1 MTAQGGVRQDFL
13 HVRAYNIM
21 HTLTY
26 TSDFNFVTP
35 CLYQIYPPRTRETL
49 KHKRIRL
56 MVSKGFSSENLL
68 FCCSVEISS
77 LFIH

>member
-35 CLYQIYPPRTRETL
+35 WTCY
-49 KHKRIRL
+49 
-56 MVSKGFSSENLL
+56 
-68 FCCSVEISS
+68 
-77 LFIH
+77 

>member
-1 MTAQGGVRQDFL
+1 MYTFNEFYKCITLTAQGGVRQDFL

-35 CLYQIYPPRTRETL
+35 CQ
-49 KHKRIRL
+49 
-56 MVSKGFSSENLL
+56 
-68 FCCSVEISS
+68 
-77 LFIH
+77 

>member
-1 MTAQGGVRQDFL
+1 MTAQDGVRQDFL

-35 CLYQIYPPRTRETL
+35 CSSYNQVGSNSRMSQYQVKFTHPVFHLRGRVML
-49 KHKRIRL
+49 NKL
-56 MVSKGFSSENLL
+56 
-68 FCCSVEISS
+68 
-77 LFIH
+77 

>member
-35 CLYQIYPPRTRETL
+35 CSCHLEQE
-49 KHKRIRL
+49 KQ
-56 MVSKGFSSENLL
+56 N
-68 FCCSVEISS
+68 
-77 LFIH
+77 

>member
-1 MTAQGGVRQDFL
+1 MTAQGVVRQDFL

-35 CLYQIYPPRTRETL
+35 CKMKYMI
-49 KHKRIRL
+49 
-56 MVSKGFSSENLL
+56 
-68 FCCSVEISS
+68 
-77 LFIH
+77 

>member
-13 HVRAYNIM
+13 HVRAYTIM

-35 CLYQIYPPRTRETL
+35 WDWDN
-49 KHKRIRL
+49 K
-56 MVSKGFSSENLL
+56 
-68 FCCSVEISS
+68 
-77 LFIH
+77 

>member
-1 MTAQGGVRQDFL
+1 MYMTAQGGVRQDFL

-35 CLYQIYPPRTRETL
+35 CVTKTKGGKNFL
-49 KHKRIRL
+49 KRFHLTFEFYLRKTC
-56 MVSKGFSSENLL
+56 SS
-68 FCCSVEISS
+68 F
-77 LFIH
+77 

>member
-13 HVRAYNIM
+13 HVQAYTIM

-35 CLYQIYPPRTRETL
+35 CIN
-49 KHKRIRL
+49 K
-56 MVSKGFSSENLL
+56 S
-68 FCCSVEISS
+68 
-77 LFIH
+77 

>member
-26 TSDFNFVTP
+26 TSDINFVTP
-35 CLYQIYPPRTRETL
+35 CLSLSLCDIQPVHAVFFAAVYIDCFICRYLIKPW
-49 KHKRIRL
+49 
-56 MVSKGFSSENLL
+56 L
-68 FCCSVEISS
+68 F
-77 LFIH
+77 